1 MILYTRTVCAKCML
15 VKTLLDGAEI
25 AYDVV
30 NLDFDEE
37 SAEKLRNKGFMGL
50 PILLD
55 EGKYYADIPSI
66 QGLIAEKTE

>member
-1 MILYTRTVCAKCML
+1 MILYTKTVCGKCML
-15 VKTLLDGAEI
+15 VKTLLNEAKIE
-25 AYDVV
+25 YEVV
-30 NLDFDEE
+30 NLDFDEV
-37 SAEKLRNKGFMGL
+37 SAEKLRNKGFMGM